1 MKTSKKLLSASLVLV
16 ATGLLSCSTPPP
28 ECTIGQSS
36 TSSIGLSGI
45 AAFAVRY
52 KLVSGTGEC
61 ANLKGDVVGFQS
73 YHPETAA
80 GSKTRDFGKTN
91 IAIRPQTVGE
101 LQWMIEDVAGVATE
115 QFCND
120 VDENGKPVDDDG
132 DGLANDADPDCH
144 YNGVGPFTATDP
156 DTSDMCHVASL
167 TQHIVFPGG
176 TAVGDT
182 GVACD
187 PTKMDMG
194 AADCMGTGDCSPN
207 DPMDLTMGGECL
219 VAQDFAKVDLQY
231 DWSNIAVYVTAA
243 ATGTQFSADLKIT
256 LNGST
261 CSYKAIGMWP
271 AVDCSTKDGT
281 DEALCNPEADPTNGR
296 PVGSGINPDYGPVQC
311 DKDIGTLPSI
321 DDYYTK
327 FLAPDGIYNHGAPLS
342 VPRCVITS
350 DSIPAL
356 EGFKK

>member
-1 MKTSKKLLSASLVLV
+1 MKTSKKLLSASLLLV

-36 TSSIGLSGI
+36 TSSIGFSGI

-73 YHPETAA
+73 YHPETAP
-80 GSKTRDFGKTN
+80 GSVKRDFGKTN

-115 QFCND
+115 QFCTD
-120 VDENGKPVDDDG
+120 GTDDDG
-132 DGLANDADPDCH
+132 DGKIDDKDEDCH
-144 YNGVGPFTATDP
+144 YNGVGPFTSTDP
-156 DTSDMCHVASL
+156 DTSDMCHVDSL

-182 GVACD
+182 GVECD
-187 PTKMDMG
+187 PAAMDMG
-194 AADCMGTGDCSPN
+194 ASACKDGGGDCSPN
-207 DPMDLTMGGECL
+207 DPMDLTKKGECL
-219 VAQDFAKVDLQY
+219 VSQDFAPVDIQY

-243 ATGTQFSADLKIT
+243 ATGTQFNADLKIT

-271 AVDCSTKDGT
+271 AVDCSGANGT
-281 DEALCNPEADPTNGR
+281 DEALCNPEADPENGR
-296 PVGSGINPDYGPVQC
+296 PVGSGINPDFGPVQC
-311 DKDIGTLPSI
+311 DKDIATLPSI
-321 DDYYTK
+321 DDYHTK

-342 VPRCVITS
+342 VPRCAITS
-350 DSIPAL
+350 DTIPAL